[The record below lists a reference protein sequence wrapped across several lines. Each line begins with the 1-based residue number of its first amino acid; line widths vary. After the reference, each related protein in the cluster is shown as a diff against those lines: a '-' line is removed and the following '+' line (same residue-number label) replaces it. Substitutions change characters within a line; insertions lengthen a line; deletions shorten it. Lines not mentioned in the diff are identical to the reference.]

1 MKISEQWLREWVN
14 PAISRDEL
22 VKQLTMAGLEVDG
35 VECVAGDFTGVIV
48 ALVESVET
56 HPDADK
62 LHVCKVNTGKE
73 ILQIVCGA
81 KNVRAGL
88 KVALAQVGAQL
99 PNDLHIKQANVR
111 GVESSGMLCSVQEL
125 GMAES
130 ADGLL
135 ELPAD
140 APLGEDIRQY
150 FSLNDAMVE
159 INLTP
164 NRGDCLSVS
173 GLARDVSVLTRA
185 PLIAQTYSMV
195 PATIADTFPIE
206 ITAQKEC
213 PRYVGRVIRHIKKNA
228 VTPIWMQERL
238 RRSGIRSI
246 HPVVDVTNY
255 VMIELGQPMHA
266 FDLDKLDSGINV
278 RLAKQDESIELL
290 DGQTIKLRADTLVI
304 SDKKQALAIAG
315 VMGGQTSSVT
325 DQTQHLFLE
334 SAFFNPITVA
344 GKARSYGLHTDSSHR
359 FERGVDFQL
368 QQRAIERATE
378 LLLSIVGGQAGPL
391 SEVANQYVPEL
402 THIELRSERIERV
415 LGMTFAPQQ
424 VTDILERIGCVILEN
439 SNGRWEVTAPSH
451 RFDVSIEVD
460 LIEEL
465 ARVHG
470 YNHLPIS
477 SSKID
482 LTLQPQTESTLP
494 VSIIRR
500 YFIDRG
506 YQEAITYSFV
516 DPALQQ
522 LIEPDQ
528 QGIELANPISSDMS
542 VMRVSLWAG
551 LLKALQYNQHRQQ
564 LRVRFFETGLRF
576 IKTPDGIVQDRRL
589 AGLIAGSR
597 EPEGWSSTQTSV
609 DFFDMKGDIEAL
621 LGQLG
626 RKQVI
631 SFLPCQHKAL
641 HPGQAANILLDGKIM
656 GVLGALHPS
665 LLKELDLIGPVYLFD
680 MDLSMVE
687 EGYLPKFNE
696 LSRFPEVRR
705 DLALVVGQEVPAQ
718 EVLNIVRKGAGEY
731 LTNLTLFDVYQGKG
745 IDPQRKSLAIGLTWQ
760 HTSRTLNDDEV
771 NALVGSILAELK
783 TLFNAILRE

>member
-14 PAISRDEL
+14 PAFSRDEL

-99 PNDLHIKQANVR
+99 PNDLHIKQAKVR

-130 ADGLL
+130 AEGLL
-135 ELPAD
+135 ELPTD
-140 APLGEDIRQY
+140 APIGDDIREY
-150 FSLNDAMVE
+150 LSLNDVIIE
-159 INLTP
+159 VDLTP
-164 NRGDCLSVS
+164 NRGDCLSVN
-173 GLARDVSVLTRA
+173 GLARDVGVLTKS
-185 PLIAQTYSMV
+185 PLIEQSNAFV
-195 PATIADTFPIE
+195 PATINDTFPIE
-206 ITAQKEC
+206 IKNQKEC
-213 PRYVGRVIRHIKKNA
+213 PRYIGRVIRNIKNDA

-290 DGQTIKLRADTLVI
+290 DGKTIKLRGDTLVI

-315 VMGGQTSSVT
+315 VMGGQASSVT
-325 DQTQHLFLE
+325 DQTKDIFLE
-334 SAFFNPITVA
+334 SAFFSPIAVA

-391 SEVANQYVPEL
+391 CEVATQHLPEVP
-402 THIELRSERIERV
+402 HIELRSQRIERV
-415 LGMTFAPQQ
+415 LGMTFSSAQ
-424 VTDILERIGCVILEN
+424 VTDILERIGCVILES
-439 SNGRWEVTAPSH
+439 SNGKWKVTAPSH
-451 RFDVSIEVD
+451 RFDISIEVD

-470 YNHLPIS
+470 YNNLPIS
-477 SSKID
+477 TSKIE
-482 LTLQPQTESTLP
+482 LKLQSKPESILP
-494 VSIIRR
+494 LSLIRR
-500 YFIDRG
+500 YFVDRG

-516 DPALQQ
+516 DPVLQK

-528 QGIELANPISSDMS
+528 QGIALANPISNDMS
-542 VMRVSLWAG
+542 VMRVSLWTG
-551 LLKALQYNQHRQQ
+551 LLKAAQYNQHRQQ
-564 LRVRFFETGLRF
+564 DRIRLFEIGLRF
-576 IKTPDGIVQDRRL
+576 TQTVNGILQDRR
-589 AGLIAGSR
+589 IAGVVMGSR
-597 EPEGWSSTQTSV
+597 DPEGWNNAKSSV
-609 DFFDMKGDIEAL
+609 DFYDVKGDLEGL
-621 LGQLG
+621 LQQMRRQSDLIFSSG
-626 RKQVI
+626 
-631 SFLPCQHKAL
+631 QHKAL
-641 HPGQAANILLDGKIM
+641 HPGQTANILLGNKII

-665 LLKELDLIGPVYLFD
+665 LLRELDLVGPVYLFD
-680 MDLSMVE
+680 LDLTVLAQ
-687 EGYLPKFNE
+687 GYLPKFNE

-718 EVLNIVRKGAGEY
+718 AIVDIVRKGAGEY

-771 NALVGSILAELK
+771 NALVSTILAELK